1 MSFSAI
7 KHRMTT
13 ASHAPSHA
21 TKTRG
26 PSPQPTE
33 ATISKPQGRRK
44 AATVSWYGAL
54 LIAATLSV
62 VAGWEIFRWILAIIT
77 LD

>member
-1 MSFSAI
+1 
-7 KHRMTT
+7 MTT
-13 ASHAPSHA
+13 ASHAPPHA
-21 TKTRG
+21 TETRG
-26 PSPQPTE
+26 TPSPQPTDT
-33 ATISKPQGRRK
+33 TISKPHGRRK

-62 VAGWEIFRWILAIIT
+62 VAGWEIFLWILAIIT